1 MISLICGLSTLENTT
16 KTKQETDSKAE
27 NKLVLTSWEGD
38 VDRGKIG
45 EGD

>member
-1 MISLICGLSTLENTT
+1 MWTIYAREYNKN
-16 KTKQETDSKAE
+16 KTRTDSKAE
-27 NKLVLTSWEGD
+27 KKLAVTSWEGD